1 MSLSGTWR
9 LSCPG
14 PWPLEGSQPQRGA
27 REHTGPAPGSVSRG
41 QEQKAYLGPL
51 LGRGFRS
58 KVPQPVLGPLT
69 AGRAADC
76 HVPAEPPGAPFPAH
90 RGRAN
95 RSTCLPGQLWL
106 RVRPRRCTGQRTRNQ
121 GLNTC
126 GSVHKPRRAL
136 PAGGGCTWRSQLVVT
151 CPLAPVSQAE
161 RTGLRGRPVRAGVSA
176 GGWPGH
182 PSGRLLRVERYLREA
197 NDAKGGRCG
206 DTWEPA
212 KATGPQPHLRRESD
226 GRSQHGPRRSFQTPP
241 GPSRPCASAESKTK
255 GRSGQVPMGRRRGI
269 HPSREGPSVADSG
282 LCCPGNG

>member
-1 MSLSGTWR
+1 MCRTVSAQLGTPRADLTTVPSSNPAGRGSSLSGTWR

-41 QEQKAYLGPL
+41 QEQKALLGPL

-106 RVRPRRCTGQRTRNQ
+106 RVRPRRRTGQRT
-121 GLNTC
+121 
-126 GSVHKPRRAL
+126 SWVHELRPTNAKSAAEHVRIGTRASESAACRRRVYAAF
-136 PAGGGCTWRSQLVVT
+136 PAGGH
-151 CPLAPVSQAE
+151 VS
-161 RTGLRGRPVRAGVSA
+161 VS
-176 GGWPGH
+176 
-182 PSGRLLRVERYLREA
+182 S
-197 NDAKGGRCG
+197 C
-206 DTWEPA
+206 
-212 KATGPQPHLRRESD
+212 QS
-226 GRSQHGPRRSFQTPP
+226 S
-241 GPSRPCASAESKTK
+241 
-255 GRSGQVPMGRRRGI
+255 
-269 HPSREGPSVADSG
+269 
-282 LCCPGNG
+282 